1 MAGDGQ
7 ARGGLQHYAPGGK
20 GKTVLDEI
28 TERRGLNARA
38 GELPPAP
45 PAARE

>member
-1 MAGDGQ
+1 VVGDDQ
-7 ARGGLQHYAPGGK
+7 APGGLQDYAPGGK

-38 GELPPAP
+38 GE
-45 PAARE
+45 